1 MASQRQDLFYMNRD
15 SVSRFIIKASLV
27 ALFIL
32 MSATA
37 KCGVADIWGLF
48 ETGIPVVFI
57 ETVDGELPTADP
69 AVPPQGCGEGAI
81 TNRTIVKGRIYILN
95 ENRDTIY
102 DSGEYLESKSGM
114 TVRLR
119 GNWTGRLEKAP
130 YKIKL
135 EKKAD
140 LIDGN
145 GQKADRN
152 WILKNDEDM
161 YPNVIASLKVNEL
174 LGMQWTP
181 RYKWVH
187 LVMNNSYRGLYQ
199 LIESVRRNPDCRI
212 DVSKSG
218 YIIEY
223 DAYWWNEDVWFDTP
237 LHKQWPSMNYSVK
250 YPDSEDITQEQIQY
264 ISDYMSTV
272 ESSINDGTYA
282 QYMDVESYAR
292 WLLGAD
298 ILGIGDAAGFNMF
311 ITKYDNTSE
320 SLIRMS
326 NMWDYDTMMKKEGKW
341 SGSHT
346 FYYFPALFSSSDKT
360 FTETYIRIWE
370 EEGHA
375 IMDSTISYF
384 KSYISSAQGK
394 SLAKSLAID
403 NKRWPYYYVDLAE
416 YADSVIGW
424 FERRKVWMDNEIAKL
439 KAEVSAVNQG
449 KAIGKVQYYDLL
461 GRKVNYHEGKRVKY
475 SKDGLIGIV
484 F

>member
-1 MASQRQDLFYMNRD
+1 MNKD
-15 SVSRFIIKASLV
+15 IVSSFIIKASLA
-27 ALFIL
+27 ALSIL

-37 KCGVADIWGLF
+37 KCGVADTWGLF

-57 ETVDGELPTADP
+57 ETVNRELPTADP
-69 AVPPQGCGEGAI
+69 VDPPEGCSGGGI

-95 ENRDTIY
+95 ANKDTIY
-102 DSGEYLESKSGM
+102 DSGEYQESESGM

-119 GNWTGRLEKAP
+119 GNWSGRLEKAP

-145 GQKADRN
+145 RQNADRN
-152 WILKNDEDM
+152 WILKNDENM

-174 LGMQWTP
+174 SGMQWTP

-187 LVMNNSYRGLYQ
+187 LVMNNTYRGLYQ

-223 DAYWWNEDVWFDTP
+223 DAYWWNEDVWFETP
-237 LHKQWPSMNYSVK
+237 LHQKWSNMNYTFK
-250 YPDSEDITQEQIQY
+250 YPDSEDITREQIQY
-264 ISDYMSTV
+264 ISDYMTTV
-272 ESSINDGTYA
+272 ESSINDGTYT
-282 QYMDVESYAR
+282 QYIDVESFAR

-298 ILGIGDAAGFNMF
+298 ILGMGDGAGFNMY

-326 NMWDYDTMMKKEGKW
+326 NLWDYDTMMKKKGEW
-341 SGSHT
+341 SRSHT
-346 FYYFPALFSSSDKT
+346 FYYFPALFASSDRT

-370 EEGHA
+370 EEGHF
-375 IMDSTISYF
+375 IMDSTINYI
-384 KSYISSAQGK
+384 KSYISSEQGE
-394 SLAKSLAID
+394 SLAKSLAKD

-416 YADSVIGW
+416 YADSVISW
-424 FERRKVWMDNEIAKL
+424 FEQRKVWMDNEIAKL
-439 KAEVSAVNQG
+439 KAEASVVLPG
-449 KAIGKVQYYDLL
+449 GVTGKVQYYDLL
-461 GRKVNYHEGKRVKY
+461 GRRVNDYEGKRVKY